1 MDDVAVVIGAV
12 PPWID
17 LGPAEVRDGVTVRP
31 VLGDWSARAECDRP
45 PAFLIEQDLGSRV
58 IVLEG
63 PTEPL
68 PQRLPGKHI
77 SELKGKHSGRAVL
90 LFNGPSLARHNLF
103 RVRDPLIGMNRT
115 FVGNKGYTGP
125 QPEYLCAIDEVWMR
139 HPDVLAHPG
148 LINGGVNEVSKGY
161 RVTRSYRGRPF
172 SFDLAHDGYV
182 PLTPGTT
189 GFLALQVAVWMGF
202 TELYCLGLDLRG
214 GHFDGSS
221 GVSQHFSWMNRF
233 YNKVAVSL
241 AERDI
246 SVTVCGSPES
256 KCTAFPHSSFE
267 ELAA

>member
-1 MDDVAVVIGAV
+1 MVVIGSV

-17 LGPAEVRDGVTVRP
+17 LGPPEVRDGVTVRP
-31 VLGDWSARAECDRP
+31 VLGDWSHRGPWDQP
-45 PAFLIEQDLGSRV
+45 PTHLVEPESAPSV
-58 IVLEG
+58 VVVEG

-68 PQRLPGKHI
+68 PQRLPGRHI

-90 LFNGPSLARHNLF
+90 LFNGPSLAKHNLF
-103 RVRDPLIGMNRT
+103 RIRDPLIGMNRT

-148 LINGGVNEVSKGY
+148 LINGGNNETATGY
-161 RVTRSYRGRPF
+161 RATRSYRGKPF

-202 TELYCLGLDLRG
+202 TELYCLGLDLSG

-221 GVSQHFSWMNRF
+221 GVSQHFAWMNR
-233 YNKVAVSL
+233 YYKAIAKVL
-241 AERDI
+241 GERDI
-246 SVTVCGSPES
+246 RVTICGSPDS
-256 KCTAFPHSSFE
+256 KCSAFEHTSFE